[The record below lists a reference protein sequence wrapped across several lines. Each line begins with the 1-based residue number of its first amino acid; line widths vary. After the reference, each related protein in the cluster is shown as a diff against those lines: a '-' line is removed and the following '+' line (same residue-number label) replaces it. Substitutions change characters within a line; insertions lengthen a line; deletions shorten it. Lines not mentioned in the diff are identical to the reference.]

1 MEEDAKR
8 AIGALQA
15 QIWQLQVEVAALRL
29 GLATLARNHH
39 DLPALLKDVDKDVES
54 TIANYL
60 TTSLP
65 EAIVD
70 KARTDLEGMR
80 SYLRTLVEQQAEEEE
95 PD

>member
-1 MEEDAKR
+1 MEDDVKR

-15 QIWQLQVEVAALRL
+15 QIWQLQVEITAFRL

-39 DLPALLKDVDKDVES
+39 DLPALLKDFDRDVES

-60 TTSLP
+60 TTNLP

-70 KARTDLEGMR
+70 KAKSDLEGMR
-80 SYLRTLVEQQAEEEE
+80 SYLRALVEQRAQDEA